1 MFKQSVGVAFL
12 LVSLLGCGDG
22 GAGAGSA
29 SASAKPAASGS
40 AKPAASASAKPSAAP
55 APTASASAA
64 APAGDVTL
72 DEFVKVSSSVLKAV
86 ADNAGDCK
94 KMAEAL
100 KAVMPDD
107 AKMKAMDEWEAK
119 QKADPELK
127 KALNAAMEKAMEP
140 MGKEFIAGVAK
151 CEKDPDVKALMDK
164 MKGAEDEEKK
174 DGDKKDEEKKEEP
187 KK

>member
-55 APTASASAA
+55 APASASAA
-64 APAGDVTL
+64 APAGDITM
-72 DEFVKVSSSVLKAV
+72 DEYVKTSSAVLKAV
-86 ADNAGDCK
+86 ADNAADCK
-94 KMAEAL
+94 KMAEAI
-100 KAVMPDD
+100 KAVLPDD
-107 AKMKAMDEWEAK
+107 AKIKALDEWEAK

-127 KALNAAMEKAMEP
+127 KALDAAMEKAMEP
-140 MGKEFIAGVAK
+140 LGKEFVAGVAK

-164 MKGAEDEEKK
+164 MKND
-174 DGDKKDEEKKEEP
+174 DKKDDDKKDDDKKEEP